1 MVSWLPPQYPPDS
14 YTVSYSCQLLCG
26 STSSSGS
33 NNVPNGPA
41 TSHTIS
47 SLSPGSNCTV
57 SVTAK
62 FGTNTSN
69 TIISSTITTSAGI
82 RKSVEVWQYFYSL
95 LFISNLV
102 SLDAPQGLS
111 SATVESR
118 SLTVVWGT
126 VPCPDQ
132 RGPITGYRLRYSNG
146 TFIVNTTGEGSRQH
160 VLTGLTPFTSYSVQ
174 VAAVNAGGT
183 GPYSDPALTVE
194 TLQDGE
200 WCGLHL
206 VHSQSV
212 CSCTVPAGPVSDLS
226 ATPGVVQL
234 TISWSPPL
242 DLNGHVIMYQI
253 NYSTGVVFNTS
264 ATQHTLR
271 DLPPNTV
278 VVFSVR
284 AYTIIGPGE
293 IVTDQASTTSV
304 RK

>member
-1 MVSWLPPQYPPDS
+1 M
-14 YTVSYSCQLLCG
+14 
-26 STSSSGS
+26 
-33 NNVPNGPA
+33 
-41 TSHTIS
+41 
-47 SLSPGSNCTV
+47 
-57 SVTAK
+57 
-62 FGTNTSN
+62 
-69 TIISSTITTSAGI
+69 
-82 RKSVEVWQYFYSL
+82 
-95 LFISNLV
+95 
-102 SLDAPQGLS
+102 
-111 SATVESR
+111 
-118 SLTVVWGT
+118 
-126 VPCPDQ
+126 
-132 RGPITGYRLRYSNG
+132 
-146 TFIVNTTGEGSRQH
+146 
-160 VLTGLTPFTSYSVQ
+160 
-174 VAAVNAGGT
+174 
-183 GPYSDPALTVE
+183 
-194 TLQDGE
+194 
-200 WCGLHL
+200 
-206 VHSQSV
+206 